1 MSEDR
6 EAAKHGMKRG
16 ICHLFFPALNER
28 GQTWVKVREKSM
40 KPLVAVGLGKDYST
54 GLRYFKVFAWL

>member
-1 MSEDR
+1 MQSTVGSKMSEDH

-28 GQTWVKVREKSM
+28 GQTWVKVREKEGGEPARWKENWEGERSQ
-40 KPLVAVGLGKDYST
+40 
-54 GLRYFKVFAWL
+54 